1 MNRNPWQWL
10 SAIVLAATPFFSG
23 CGTSMET
30 SPDREV
36 ASRSDELASFS
47 GVLSW
52 WPNGVV
58 QTCFKNPDSIP
69 PAEFNGLSQQILQT
83 LRATWQASSNVT
95 FTGGGTCLASAGTNT
110 MKISLPRFVRNA
122 DGTVKFGTDG
132 MPVLDSAHGQCGRDN
147 CFVGIGDPG
156 RILDVAVHEVGHGL
170 GFGHEHQR
178 AVMGPNGP
186 TWEVALC
193 AVEQQR
199 EVLGLAGQ
207 RTPDISLIAL
217 TGFDPVSIMNYCGIP
232 NGRPA
237 GDPSLSEG
245 DKLGVEVLYPR
256 SLVRQ
261 PLLSSS
267 LLVGAG
273 GALIG
278 RNDLELRT
286 DWLERSVP
294 AAVFG
299 LDGVRWRVDNL
310 VASFGTTFPLLIL
323 PNYGAGFH
331 TVTGDFVDVFGRQQ
345 YVAPFGTAPIVL
357 NTGLHTAIVMASL

>member
-10 SAIVLAATPFFSG
+10 SAIVLSAAPFFTA
-23 CGTSMET
+23 CGTVAEQSAEQ
-30 SPDREV
+30 EV
-36 ASRSDELASFS
+36 SIRSDELAAYS

-58 QTCFKNPDSIP
+58 QTCFKNPDGIP
-69 PAEFNGLSQQILQT
+69 AAEFNALSQQILQT

-95 FTGGGTCLASAGTNT
+95 FTGGGTCAASAGTST

-122 DGTVKFGTDG
+122 DGTLSLGANG
-132 MPVLDSAHGQCGRDN
+132 LPLLDSAHGQCGRDN
-147 CFVGIGDPG
+147 CSVGIGDPA

-178 AVMGPNGP
+178 AVIGPNGP

-193 AVEQQR
+193 AIEQQR
-199 EVLGLAGQ
+199 EVLGLVGQ
-207 RTPDISLIAL
+207 RTPDVSLIAL

-232 NGRPA
+232 NGRLP

-267 LLVGAG
+267 VLTG
-273 GALIG
+273 GGGELIG
-278 RNDLELRT
+278 RSDLELRT
-286 DWLERSVP
+286 DWSERGVP
-294 AAVFG
+294 AKVFG

-310 VASFGTTFPLLIL
+310 VASFGTTFPMLIL

-331 TVTGDFVDVFGRQQ
+331 TVTGDFVDTFGRQQ
-345 YVAPFGTAPIVL
+345 SVAPFGSAPLVL
-357 NTGLHTAIVMASL
+357 NTGLHTAIVMSAL